1 MIEILK
7 NLCQVKGGAVEMK
20 LLSIPVGVS
29 DFEEIRRNGYYYVDK
44 SGLIGE
50 LLSTTGTKVTLIT
63 RPRRFG
69 KTLGMSMLESFF
81 DIRKDNKALFEE
93 LEISKRHELCMEW
106 MNQWPTVF
114 VSFRQVDG
122 LNFNSAYDMLTLVIS
137 ELYKKH
143 LYLLDSDKLDSF
155 DKEIVKQLIQGTAS
169 AKDTKGS
176 LMLLTRLMYQQYG
189 KPVIL
194 LIDEYDVPVAKAN
207 RNGYYEEMLDV
218 MKGLMQALKDNQALC
233 FAVITGCLKIAKESI
248 FTGTNNFISDTITD
262 SRLNEYFGFVQSEV
276 DQILKDADVLDK
288 AESIREWYDG
298 YHFGDFDVYCPWDV
312 MNYLLELQRNPKAK
326 PVSYWKNTSDN
337 AVIRSFIDYAGSNIT
352 GKLETLLAGG
362 TIVQRVDENLTY
374 DYLHSSEENLWSM
387 LYLTGYLTKAREED
401 YNGKLAD
408 GTVALMI
415 PNAEIKEIFETT
427 VVKWFD
433 DSTKKCDRST
443 LFHAVWNGDSEN
455 LTKEMNVLLRRTIS
469 YHDYKEDFYHAFLAG
484 IFTGAGYMVD
494 SNKEHGEG
502 RSDVVVYDPIN
513 SRVAVFEAKYT
524 KSLDK
529 LESECD
535 AALQQIDDRMYAKEY
550 EDDYDQILCY
560 GISFFKKRCMV
571 KKKLAN

>member
-93 LEISKRHELCMEW
+93 LEIAKRHELCMEW

-169 AKDTKGS
+169 AKDMKGS

-494 SNKEHGEG
+494 SNKEYGEG

>member
-1 MIEILK
+1 
-7 NLCQVKGGAVEMK
+7 MK

-50 LLSTTGTKVTLIT
+50 LLGTTGTKVTLIT

-81 DIRKDNKALFEE
+81 DIQKDNKALFEE
-93 LEISKRHELCMEW
+93 LEIAKRHELCMEW

-143 LYLLDSDKLDSF
+143 LYLLDSDKVDSF

-207 RNGYYEEMLDV
+207 SNGYYEEMLDV
-218 MKGLMQALKDNQALC
+218 MKGLMQVLKDNQALC

-374 DYLHSSEENLWSM
+374 DYLHSSENNLWSM

-433 DSTKKCDRST
+433 ESTKKCDRST
-443 LFHAVWNGDSEN
+443 LFDAVWNGDSGN

-513 SRVAVFEAKYT
+513 SRVAIFEAKYT

-571 KKKLAN
+571 KKKLVKT